1 MYSIRKLAGLAT
13 ALLMSV
19 STVAAADLVINS
31 DQSGVAPKAA
41 VEALVAGFAAA
52 NPDVNV
58 ILNNFDS
65 EAYKGAIR
73 NFLTANPPD
82 VVAWM
87 AGNRMTPFV
96 EAGLFEDVTA
106 LWEQEGLNESLR
118 SAASAMTID
127 GKKWGV
133 PYTYYQWGI
142 YYRKDIFA
150 EHGIAVPTTWDELMA
165 ASQTLKAAE
174 ITPFAIG
181 TKALWPAAGW
191 FDNLNLRING
201 YQFHMDLTAGKVPYT
216 DPRVRAVFEKWGE
229 LARMGGFLE
238 NHAALDW
245 QDAYPQMVQGKAAM
259 YLMGNFL
266 VAPLKE
272 AGLTDDNLGFFQF
285 PEIVPGVPRAEDAPT
300 NTYHIASGAKNKPDA
315 LRFLAYLA
323 APETQTMMNEIL
335 GQLPVNNQS
344 KTADDPFQQAGFEML
359 STADSLAQFYDRD
372 APAEMAKAGM
382 EAFQE
387 FMVKPDDLD
396 RLLERLERVRQK
408 VYQ

>member
-1 MYSIRKLAGLAT
+1 MNTIKKLAGLAA
-13 ALLMSV
+13 ALLLSV
-19 STVAAADLVINS
+19 STVAAADLVINT

-82 VVAWM
+82 VVSWM
-87 AGNRMTPFV
+87 AGNRMAPFV
-96 EAGLFEDVTA
+96 QAGLFEDVTA
-106 LWEQEGLNESLR
+106 LWEQEGLNDSLR
-118 SAASAMTID
+118 SAASSMTID

-142 YYRKDIFA
+142 YYRKDIF
-150 EHGIAVPTTWDELMA
+150 EQHGIAVPTTWDELMA
-165 ASQTLKAAE
+165 ASKTLKAAD

-191 FDNLNLRING
+191 FDYLDLRVNG
-201 YQFHMDLTAGKVPYT
+201 YQFHQDLTAGKIPYT
-216 DPRVRAVFEKWGE
+216 DPRVKAVFEKWGE
-229 LARMGGFLE
+229 LARMGGFLD

-266 VAPLKE
+266 AAPLKE
-272 AGLTDDNLGFFQF
+272 AGLTNDNLGFFQF

-300 NTYHIASGAKNKPDA
+300 NSYHIAAGAKNKPDA
-315 LRFLAYLA
+315 LRFMAYLA
-323 APETQTMMNEIL
+323 SPETQTMMNNIL
-335 GQLPVNNQS
+335 EQLPVNNKSQ
-344 KTADDPFQQAGFEML
+344 TADDPFLEAGFEVL
-359 STADSLAQFYDRD
+359 STADGLAQFYDRD

-387 FMVKPDDLD
+387 FMVKPDNVDKI
-396 RLLERLERVRQK
+396 LERLERVRQK
-408 VYQ
+408 VYN